1 MAKRRF
7 TVTAALPYSNGVLH
21 VGHIAG
27 CYLPADIFV
36 RYLRSRG
43 DEVAFICGSDD
54 YGVPV
59 VLTAR
64 KEGKT
69 PREVADYYRA
79 EQKRDFDGL
88 GIRFDI
94 YSGTAAAEVHT
105 EISQRFFLKLL
116 ENGHLEKRTSEQL
129 YDPEARM
136 FLPDRYVE
144 GICHHCGTGGARGDQ
159 CEACGKTI
167 EPGLLIQP
175 RSVITGAAPEV
186 RQTVHWFIRLPD
198 FEPRLREWIGGHAE
212 WRPAVRN
219 FSLGL
224 LEQGLPVRSITRD
237 LDWGIPVP
245 LPDDPDAKGKVL
257 YVWFD
262 APIGYVSFTEQWC
275 REQGGRPGEYERWW
289 KDPDC
294 RIVHFVGEDN
304 IVFHGLMWPAMLM
317 GEGTFQLPANVPANC
332 FLNIQFPG
340 EDEAK
345 MSTSRGTA
353 VWINEYLADY
363 DPDPLR
369 YYLTMIAP
377 EQQRTA
383 FKFDDLIR
391 RNNEELVAALGNF
404 VHRNMTFT
412 HRYFAGAVPPCA
424 APTEQDRAQLA
435 MAAGLPDRVS
445 ALLEG
450 YRFKEA
456 LQEVMAAAR
465 ESNRYFDYRQ
475 PWVLRKG
482 DKAACGTVIN
492 VCLNTIK
499 TLAVVMGPFLPFAA
513 DKVAAMLSAT
523 PQEMAWDAAAGLLP
537 EGRALGDPVILFE
550 KLEGPAPDDAA
561 AGVPHERSAGD

>member
-1 MAKRRF
+1 MEKRRF
-7 TVTAALPYSNGVLH
+7 TVTAALPYSNGLLH

-27 CYLPADIFV
+27 CYLPADVFV

-59 VLTAR
+59 ALMAS
-64 KEGKT
+64 KEGKE
-69 PREVADYYRA
+69 PRETAAYYR
-79 EQKRDFDGL
+79 ELQKNDFDSL

-94 YSGTAAAEVHT
+94 YSGTSACPYHVELSQHFFRAA
-105 EISQRFFLKLL
+105 L
-116 ENGHLEKRTSEQL
+116 EHGYLEKRTTEQL

-159 CEACGKTI
+159 CEACGKAI
-167 EPGLLIQP
+167 DPVLLISP
-175 RSVITGAAPEV
+175 RSMVSGATPVPRE
-186 RQTVHWFIRLPD
+186 TVHWFFQLPAL
-198 FEPRLREWIGGHAE
+198 EGKLRDWLGARED
-212 WRPAVRN
+212 WRTMVRN
-219 FSLGL
+219 FSMGL
-224 LEQGLPVRSITRD
+224 LDQGLRERAITRD

-245 LPDDPDAKGKVL
+245 LPDDPDAEGKVL

-262 APIGYVSFTEQWC
+262 APIGYVSFTAQWC
-275 REQGGRPGEYERWW
+275 EQQGGRPEDYERWW

-294 RIVHFVGEDN
+294 KIVHFIGEDN
-304 IVFHGLMWPAMLM
+304 VIFHALIWPAMLM
-317 GEGTFQLPANVPANC
+317 AEGAFQLPDNVPANC

-340 EDEAK
+340 QEETK
-345 MSTSRGTA
+345 ISKSRGTA
-353 VWINEYLADY
+353 VWINDYVEKY

-383 FKFDDLIR
+383 FKFEDLIR

-404 VHRNMTFT
+404 VHRNMTFAG
-412 HRYFAGAVPPCA
+412 RYFGGTVPERGDMTDA
-424 APTEQDRAQLA
+424 DREQLA
-435 MAAGLPDRVS
+435 MVAGLADGV
-445 ALLEG
+445 AECLEG

-456 LQEVMAAAR
+456 LNVVMEAAR
-465 ESNRYFDYRQ
+465 QSNRYFDHRE
-475 PWVLRKG
+475 PWVLRKQ

-499 TLAVVMGPFLPFAA
+499 ALAVTMVPFLPFAA
-513 DKVAAMLSAT
+513 EKAAGMLAAS
-523 PQEMAWDAAAGLLP
+523 PDEMAWAATADPLP
-537 EGRALGDPVILFE
+537 EGRELGQPVILFE
-550 KLEGPAPDDAA
+550 KLEMPEGAEDD
-561 AGVPHERSAGD
+561 GE